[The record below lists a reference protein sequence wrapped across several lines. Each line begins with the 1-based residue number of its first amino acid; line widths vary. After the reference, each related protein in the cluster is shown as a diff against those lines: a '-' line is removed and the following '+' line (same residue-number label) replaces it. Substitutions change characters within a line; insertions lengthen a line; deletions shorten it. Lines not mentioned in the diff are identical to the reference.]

1 MLNFPDIERTYGGG
15 KKPLASRVPLA
26 WEQTEYEQE
35 QVEESSTTTVEAS
48 EAPTP
53 SATEGKCIR
62 IEKRISDNRK
72 GETETEPELAELPSV
87 KESNPQIR
95 KPRSDSV
102 FSTTSATTTDGASY
116 GKRFAA
122 RKSFSHRA
130 KFTMHDLRHRFFRK
144 PVIIFSRLDMLR

>member
-1 MLNFPDIERTYGGG
+1 MNRSKSRRAARPLL
-15 KKPLASRVPLA
+15 KPPKHLLPRLPKV
-26 WEQTEYEQE
+26 
-35 QVEESSTTTVEAS
+35 SSF
-48 EAPTP
+48 
-53 SATEGKCIR
+53 G
-62 IEKRISDNRK
+62 IEKGIFDNRK

-102 FSTTSATTTDGASY
+102 FSTTSVTTTDGASY

-122 RKSFSHRA
+122 RKSFSHRT